1 MANFEITLFVGLPGS
16 GKTYWA
22 NKLCDIVVDDITEL
36 DQLPSK
42 DSIENKPLGIT
53 DVNFCNSNL
62 LSKAIVKLQ
71 EVYGSSCLIDIVYFE
86 NSGKK
91 ARNNVKYRNDGRLVE
106 GTIRHFEMIYD
117 PPFGALKIW
126 EP

>member
-22 NKLCDIVVDDITEL
+22 GKLCDIVVDDITQL

-42 DSIENKPLGIT
+42 DLIKN
-53 DVNFCNSNL
+53 
-62 LSKAIVKLQ
+62 IVKLQ